1 MLLRRPLA
9 ITAVVACVAI
19 LPRTRAD
26 DVTLIPNS
34 TLNIPGGRISGTI
47 EAESPTSLRI
57 APGSGA
63 AREIPIDQIA
73 SISYTGQPATL
84 QLAETAERSGQYD
97 QAADRFAETAE
108 QASGKPFIV
117 QRAQY
122 GRAHALTELALA
134 DPTRGDEALAA
145 LDQFIAAHPSSRHLG
160 PALEHITRLTL
171 SRGELDRA
179 AAAIEK
185 LKPISW
191 AADRAAVLDARVLAA
206 RGRHDEAVSAL
217 DAILAR
223 VPQGSRQAVEASL
236 TRADVLAGNGQY
248 AEAESA
254 ARAVIDAADPEAA
267 EIQAL
272 AHNTLGDC
280 LRAAGRPRDALYAF
294 LHTDILYDTD
304 KEQHARAL
312 AAIAGLWRDLG
323 QDNRADEVLG
333 RLKQLYPQSTY
344 AKDAP

>member
-1 MLLRRPLA
+1 MPLRRSL
-9 ITAVVACVAI
+9 TAVAI
-19 LPRTRAD
+19 IIVVSLPASAD

-34 TLNIPGGRISGTI
+34 TISIPGGRITGTI
-47 EAESPTSLRI
+47 ESETPTSLRI

-63 AREIPIDQIA
+63 AREIPIDQVATIA
-73 SISYTGQPATL
+73 YTGQPATL
-84 QLAETAERSGQYD
+84 QLAESAERSGQYD
-97 QAADRFAETAE
+97 RAAELFGQTAE
-108 QASGKPFIV
+108 QAGGKPLIV

-145 LDQFIAAHPSSRHLG
+145 LDTFVAGSPNSRHLG
-160 PALEHITRLTL
+160 PALEHIARLTL

-179 AAAIEK
+179 GAAIDR
-185 LKPISW
+185 LKPIAW
-191 AADRAAVLDARVLAA
+191 AAERAAILESRVLAA
-206 RGRHDEAVSAL
+206 RGQHDQAVSTL
-217 DAILAR
+217 DAIIAR
-223 VPQGSRQAVEASL
+223 APHGSTQAVEASL
-236 TRADVLAGNGQY
+236 TRADVLAGSGQY

-254 ARAVIDAADPEAA
+254 ARAVIEAAGPEAA

-280 LRAAGRPRDALYAF
+280 LRAANRPRDALYAY
-294 LHTDILYDTD
+294 LHTDILYDVD

-312 AAIAGLWRDLG
+312 AAIADLWRELG
-323 QDNRADEVLG
+323 QANRADEALG

-344 AKDAP
+344 AKDAE